1 MTSHSD
7 QEIAERISRRRAR
20 MLPVL
25 GVYFLAGQAV
35 FFRQAAGEAEPIA
48 HFKLSAWLV
57 WAVVLLLALA
67 FAGGQFRGARIR
79 DLVEDEVSRANRLR
93 GYAAGFWAGALAT
106 LAMYV
111 VAMFEPVTGR
121 EAVHIILTA
130 AVAGALIRFGTL
142 ERRAL
147 KDG

>member
-1 MTSHSD
+1 MTSPTD
-7 QEIAERISRRRAR
+7 QEIADRIARRRAR

-25 GVYFLAGQAV
+25 GIYFLAGQAV
-35 FFRQAAGEAEPIA
+35 FFREAASSEPIA

-79 DLVEDEVSRANRLR
+79 ALVEDEVARANRLR
-93 GYAAGFWAGALAT
+93 GYAAGFWGGALAAI
-106 LAMYV
+106 AMYV
-111 VAMFEPVTGR
+111 VAMFEPVSGR
-121 EAVHIILTA
+121 EAIHIILTA
-130 AVAGALIRFGTL
+130 AVAVALIRFGTL

-147 KDG
+147 QDG

>member
-1 MTSHSD
+1 MTSRTD
-7 QEIAERISRRRAR
+7 QEIADRIARRRAR

-25 GVYFLAGQAV
+25 GIYFLAGQAV
-35 FFRQAAGEAEPIA
+35 FFRQAAPSEPIA

-67 FAGGQFRGARIR
+67 FAGGHFRGARIR
-79 DLVEDEVSRANRLR
+79 ALVEDEVARANRLR
-93 GYAAGFWAGALAT
+93 GYAAGFWGGCLAA

-111 VAMFEPVTGR
+111 VAMFEPVSGR
-121 EAVHIILTA
+121 EAIHIILTA
-130 AVAGALIRFGTL
+130 AVASALIRFGTL

-147 KDG
+147 NYG